1 MKDPYSVLGVARN
14 ASADEVKK
22 AYRKLAKR
30 LHPDL
35 NPGDTKVEQQFKE
48 VSQAYSILGD
58 PEKRKRFD
66 KGEIDASGQDTGWGK
81 RGFYRTYAESGEGA
95 KYRNFD
101 FGFGD
106 DAEDIFADLFRGGAR
121 RRSGG
126 TRRSTVRRRGADV
139 TYQAD
144 VDFAEAA
151 IGAKKRIVLADG
163 KALDVTIPPGTEE
176 GQTLRLKGKG
186 MQGLGGAPDG
196 DAYIEVHIKPHEL
209 FVREGND
216 IHLEIPITLQEAI
229 SGAAVEV
236 PTLHGK
242 VSMKIPAGA
251 NSGSRLRLK
260 GKGVTNSKAGETGDQ
275 YVTMTVVL
283 PETIDDELRDFI
295 ERWGGNHPYDPR
307 RKAGIT

>member
-1 MKDPYSVLGVARN
+1 MKDPYKILGVGRR
-14 ASADEVKK
+14 ASADEIKQ

-35 NPGDTKVEQQFKE
+35 NPGDSKVEQQFKE

-106 DAEDIFADLFRGGAR
+106 DAEDIFSEFFRHGNR
-121 RRSGG
+121 RRSSAG
-126 TRRSTVRRRGADV
+126 RSTVRRRGADV
-139 TYQAD
+139 SYKAD
-144 VDFAEAA
+144 VEFTEAA
-151 IGAKKRIVLADG
+151 LGAKKRIVLADG
-163 KALDVTIPPGTEE
+163 RALDVTIPPGTED

-196 DAYIEVHIKPHEL
+196 DAYIEVHTRPHER

-216 IHLEIPITLQEAI
+216 IHLEIPITLQEAVV
-229 SGAAVEV
+229 GAAVEV

-251 NSGSRLRLK
+251 NSGTRLRLK
-260 GKGVTNSKAGETGDQ
+260 GKGVRNSKVGETGDQ
-275 YVTMTVVL
+275 YVIMTVVL
-283 PETIDDELRDFI
+283 PDEIDDELRDFI
-295 ERWGGNHPYDPR
+295 ARWSEDHPYDPR
-307 RKAGIT
+307 RKAGLT